1 MELATGT
8 TTKSISFRNRQTG
21 RSRVIPAGQQV
32 RIRDTFAQGNAY
44 TLTTKHNGESYEV
57 NGVLARDFERN

>member
-8 TTKSISFRNRQTG
+8 TKKELSFRDRQTG
-21 RSRVIPAGQQV
+21 RSKVLPAGQQV

-44 TLTTKHNGESYEV
+44 TLTTNYKGDSYEV
-57 NGVLARDFERN
+57 NGVLARDIERG